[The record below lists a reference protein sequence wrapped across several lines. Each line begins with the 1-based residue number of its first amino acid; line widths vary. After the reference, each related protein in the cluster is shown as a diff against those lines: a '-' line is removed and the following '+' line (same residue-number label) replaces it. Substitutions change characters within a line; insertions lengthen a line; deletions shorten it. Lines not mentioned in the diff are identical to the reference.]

1 VEKQTH
7 RQTAAENRTPVT
19 AVGMPNYVNVGCIAQ
34 AAGFVAARRCL
45 LRSRPLLF
53 VSFMPA
59 RVARCGG

>member
-1 VEKQTH
+1 MVRLVVFNVAYNIAKMISDSVE
-7 RQTAAENRTPVT
+7 
-19 AVGMPNYVNVGCIAQ
+19 CIAQ
-34 AAGFVAARRCL
+34 TAGFAAARRCL